1 MGVDEC
7 VKYNIIIEQMVD
19 GIIYWG
25 TGTVGMTPFPVI
37 FSLLLL
43 ALGDAG
49 VLSSRNSGFFT
60 SISPA

>member
-1 MGVDEC
+1 MDRVLF
-7 VKYNIIIEQMVD
+7 Y
-19 GIIYWG
+19 YG
-25 TGTVGMTPFPVI
+25 TGAAGMTPFPAVL
-37 FSLLLL
+37 SLHPA